1 MHVPTRSSE
10 ACSSP
15 SILIVGHLSFAGGAE
30 LLLGGGA
37 ELLLLFGLEELLT
50 GVELLLLGVGGTYTE
65 ELL

>member
-1 MHVPTRSSE
+1 LPPLLV
-10 ACSSP
+10 
-15 SILIVGHLSFAGGAE
+15 LIVGHLSFAGGAE